1 MNILKVGE
9 KVPDFKSVDQYNNV
23 IKLSDFEGKKLI
35 VFFYPRANTPGCT
48 AQACN
53 LRDSYA
59 ELIKKGYNLLGVS
72 ADSIRHQKSFSD
84 KFNFPFSLLSDSDH
98 TIINIFGVWGP
109 KKFIGKEYEGINRIT
124 FILNEKREIERVIDK
139 VKTKDHASQI
149 LENLSV

>member
-9 KVPDFKSVDQYNNV
+9 KVSDFKSLDQYNNA

-35 VFFYPRANTPGCT
+35 LFFYPRANTPGCT

-98 TIINIFGVWGP
+98 TVINIFGVWGP
-109 KKFIGKEYEGINRIT
+109 KKFRGKEYEGINRTT

>member
-9 KVPDFKSVDQYNNV
+9 KVPDFQSVNQHNNV
-23 IKLSDFEGKKLI
+23 VKLSDYDGRKLI
-35 VFFYPRANTPGCT
+35 IFFYPRANTPGCS

-59 ELIKKGYNLLGVS
+59 ELIKKGYKLLGVS
-72 ADSIRHQKSFSD
+72 ADSIKHQKSFSD

-98 TIINIFGVWGP
+98 TLINIFGVWGP
-109 KKFIGKEYEGINRIT
+109 KKFRGNEYEGIHRIT
-124 FILNEKREIERVIDK
+124 FIINENGEIERVIDK

-149 LENLSV
+149 LDDSSV

>member
-9 KVPDFKSVDQYNNV
+9 KVPDFESVDQHSNI
-23 IKLSDFEGKKLI
+23 IKLSDFDGRKLI
-35 VFFYPRANTPGCT
+35 VFFYPRANTPGCS

-72 ADSIRHQKSFSD
+72 ADSVKHQKSFSD

-98 TIINIFGVWGP
+98 TVINIFGVWGP
-109 KKFIGKEYEGINRIT
+109 KKFRGKEYEGINRTT
-124 FILNEKREIERVIDK
+124 FIINKNGEIERVIDK

-149 LENLSV
+149 LEDLSV

>member
-9 KVPDFKSVDQYNNV
+9 KVPDFKSVDQYNNA

-35 VFFYPRANTPGCT
+35 LFFYPRANTPGCT

-98 TIINIFGVWGP
+98 TVINIFGVWGP
-109 KKFIGKEYEGINRIT
+109 KKFRGKEYEGINRIT
-124 FILNEKREIERVIDK
+124 FIINEKREIERVIDK